1 MTGLEQSRHMCDM
14 SQGISKQKQSCL
26 KTKRE
31 ATAFNNWTKWR
42 CLLWK
47 NGNSIGWQPCA
58 SSLADSC
65 GLKKRRYES
74 TLTQLSVTNS
84 MAKVHSSEGHQA
96 ELNGNIGIIA
106 LCFGEGALQVS
117 TFLGTS
123 TTPSPRLVWFLVG
136 PAPNQMETAYDCSK
150 NQTFKFAWRAQNAR
164 RLWTGCNGS
173 SLCMVLVWCCNKPS
187 QTVPLTR
194 LLRTERSGAHLKAQM
209 RDPIGL
215 ATGSQKEV
223 SCNSTWIHCQ
233 LRVRQQAWRQA
244 TPLPKGPSLSRWI
257 SCQQLSN
264 KHMEGINI
272 SPAHIDMA
280 CLVSVALLSWRHYRV
295 TSVRKS
301 TFNTRII

>member
-1 MTGLEQSRHMCDM
+1 M
-14 SQGISKQKQSCL
+14 SHVAGNLRSTSKVVWKKRFRLWRRNVKQWL
-26 KTKRE
+26 
-31 ATAFNNWTKWR
+31 
-42 CLLWK
+42 
-47 NGNSIGWQPCA
+47 SIGQSEGAFCEKPGIQ
-58 SSLADSC
+58 LAHSRVPHLPIPT
-65 GLKKRRYES
+65 GWKKRRYES

-244 TPLPKGPSLSRWI
+244 TP
-257 SCQQLSN
+257 
-264 KHMEGINI
+264 
-272 SPAHIDMA
+272 
-280 CLVSVALLSWRHYRV
+280 
-295 TSVRKS
+295 
-301 TFNTRII
+301 